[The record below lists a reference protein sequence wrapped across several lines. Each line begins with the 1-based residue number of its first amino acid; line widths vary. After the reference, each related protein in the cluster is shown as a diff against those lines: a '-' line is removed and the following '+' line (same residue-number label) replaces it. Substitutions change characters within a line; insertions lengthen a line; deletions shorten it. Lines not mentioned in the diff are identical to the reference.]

1 MSEGCVVSPNL
12 RTNNRVIST
21 RVMIIPH
28 DKSDVAFESLNKAIK
43 SLIDGV
49 TPTHVYPPTIE
60 LYHQGSQADEVY
72 FIHRGL
78 VKLVRVEGEGHE
90 LIIDL
95 RSPGWLVG
103 TASVIT
109 RQQHPV
115 TATTL
120 SESLIQRIP
129 ADVFNRLL
137 STNPQFSLY
146 MHQMHSHEAID
157 HITHMA
163 RISCLPAQDR
173 LADLLWELAHALELT
188 TATGEVLLRLP
199 LKHWEL
205 AQLIAVTPEYLSR
218 LLKRMQ
224 QDGIVSQKK
233 GFMVI
238 PDVKKLWHSSADA
251 TFH

>member
-1 MSEGCVVSPNL
+1 
-12 RTNNRVIST
+12 
-21 RVMIIPH
+21 
-28 DKSDVAFESLNKAIK
+28 
-43 SLIDGV
+43 
-49 TPTHVYPPTIE
+49 
-60 LYHQGSQADEVY
+60 
-72 FIHRGL
+72 
-78 VKLVRVEGEGHE
+78 
-90 LIIDL
+90 
-95 RSPGWLVG
+95 
-103 TASVIT
+103 
-109 RQQHPV
+109 
-115 TATTL
+115 
-120 SESLIQRIP
+120 
-129 ADVFNRLL
+129 
-137 STNPQFSLY
+137 